1 MLTTRKKWL
10 IAVLASAAAG
20 LAVTAFVSRKHAA
33 DPAPASAVQAATRA
47 AAQPVQ
53 VLEFLP
59 SDVTVVQ
66 QGDVSRL
73 LSLSGALRAFN
84 QAQIKARVA
93 GDVRDVLVREG
104 ESVQAGQVVIRM
116 DPSDYEARLA
126 QAQGALA
133 AAQGQLDIARQA
145 RDNNQA
151 LLAKNFISKNAYD
164 NGVNQYA
171 IAVANVDS
179 AKGALAVAQKA
190 LADTQVRAP
199 MAGLISNRSV
209 QPGEKISAD
218 NRLLDVVDL
227 RTMELEAA
235 VPAMEISRLRLGQQ
249 VQVRIEGIA
258 SPVEGKVVRINP
270 ATVSGSRSI
279 MAYVQIANP
288 DLQLRAGMFA
298 QAELVVEK
306 KSGVLLIPQAAVQY
320 EAGKPFVYAIEN
332 NAVQQKWI
340 TPGLAGDSQGNAV
353 TEVSAG
359 LAPGMT
365 IVRNNLG
372 SMRAGIPVR
381 LVPLPAPAVK
391 G

>member
-10 IAVLASAAAG
+10 IAVLASVAAG
-20 LAVTAFVSRKHAA
+20 LAITAFVSRKHAV
-33 DPAPASAVQAATRA
+33 DPVPASAVQAAARTS
-47 AAQPVQ
+47 AQPVQ

-179 AKGALAVAQKA
+179 AKGVLAVAQKA

-235 VPAMEISRLRLGQQ
+235 VPAMEISHLRVGQQ

-279 MAYVQIANP
+279 MAYVQIVNP

-320 EAGKPFVYAIEN
+320 EAGKPFVYAIDN
-332 NAVQQKWI
+332 NTVQQKWI
-340 TPGLAGDSQGNAV
+340 SPGLAGDSQGNAV
-353 TEVSAG
+353 IEVSAG
-359 LAPGMT
+359 LTQGMT

>member
-20 LAVTAFVSRKHAA
+20 LAVTAFVSSKHAA
-33 DPAPASAVQAATRA
+33 GPAPASAVQAAARA

-116 DPSDYEARLA
+116 DPSDYEARVA

-235 VPAMEISRLRLGQQ
+235 VPAMEISRLRVGQQ

-258 SPVEGKVVRINP
+258 SPAEGKVVRINP

-332 NAVQQKWI
+332 NTVQQKWI
-340 TPGLAGDSQGNAV
+340 TPGLAGDSQGNAF

>member
-33 DPAPASAVQAATRA
+33 DPAPASAVQAAARA

-104 ESVQAGQVVIRM
+104 ESVQPGQVVIRM
-116 DPSDYEARLA
+116 DPSDYEARVA

-235 VPAMEISRLRLGQQ
+235 VPAMEISRLRVGQQ

>member
-33 DPAPASAVQAATRA
+33 DPAPASAVQAAARE

-235 VPAMEISRLRLGQQ
+235 VPAMEISRLRVGQQ

>member
-20 LAVTAFVSRKHAA
+20 LAVTAFVSSKHAA
-33 DPAPASAVQAATRA
+33 GPAPASAVQAAARA

-116 DPSDYEARLA
+116 DPSDYEARVA

-235 VPAMEISRLRLGQQ
+235 VPAMEISRLRVGQQ

-332 NAVQQKWI
+332 NTVQQKWI

-359 LAPGMT
+359 LAPDMT